1 MLKMEA
7 EGSPQNFGTVV
18 PKNTAPYSKRL
29 QPSVNIFLHSCQN
42 SHKAQISTAMEKM
55 ALVNPLC
62 AGTGSYQFNTAH
74 M

>member
-42 SHKAQISTAMEKM
+42 SHKTQNITAMEKM